1 MSGKVLKPLL
11 LLLPTLLCV
20 ISCSVKEYRD
30 DCPCYLSLDLRRAFD
45 DIVNAPE
52 ELMVSVYSPETC
64 YRETFTPGSCPDSIE
79 IRVPRGEVT
88 VSALTVRSSRSVK
101 DRSLLIAYGDQAD
114 SIYAFSAVVDTG
126 GEQARERVDLHKQYS
141 TVYLK
146 FLWPEGGDSPSGIPK
161 LKVRGG
167 TNGLSIDVL
176 APSRGA
182 FCIELPEQDPRQP
195 HRFRI
200 PRQSDKSLALEIYD
214 RSSDTLIDNVALG
227 DHIDLTGY
235 DWNAEDLKDIYIE
248 IDYTKTDAVV
258 TVEEWDGGDS
268 FRKTI

>member
-1 MSGKVLKPLL
+1 MTGKALTL
-11 LLLPTLLCV
+11 LLLPAMV
-20 ISCSVKEYRD
+20 SAVSCSVKEYRD

-45 DIVNAPE
+45 DIVSAPE
-52 ELMVSVYSPETC
+52 ELMISVYSPENC

-88 VSALTVRSSRSVK
+88 VSALTVRNSRSVK
-101 DRSLLIAYGDQAD
+101 DRSLLISYGDQAD

-126 GEQARERVDLHKQYS
+126 GEQAREKVDLHKQYS

-146 FLWPEGGDSPSGIPK
+146 FLWPEEGDSPSGIPK
-161 LKVRGG
+161 LKVKGS

-182 FCIELPEQDPRQP
+182 FCLELPEQDLMSP

-214 RSSDTLIDNVALG
+214 RGSGKLIDSIALG
-227 DHIDLTGY
+227 DHIDGTGY
-235 DWNAEDLKDIYIE
+235 DWNAVDLKDIYIE
-248 IDYTKTDAVV
+248 IDYTKTDAVI
-258 TVEEWDGGDS
+258 TVKEWDGGDS